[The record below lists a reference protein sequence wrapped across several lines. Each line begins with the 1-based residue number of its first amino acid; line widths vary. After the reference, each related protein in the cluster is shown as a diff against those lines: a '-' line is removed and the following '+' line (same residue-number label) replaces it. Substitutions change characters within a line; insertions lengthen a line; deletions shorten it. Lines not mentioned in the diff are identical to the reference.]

1 MKKLF
6 FGMAVVAAAT
16 FGAYN
21 ANKTNAN
28 SQMSDLQMENV
39 EILAEGEDNTK
50 SYCYWDPYAGRC
62 RHNGAEVCLLVSRT
76 WFGCR
81 EY

>member
-6 FGMAVVAAAT
+6 FGMAVVAAAA
-16 FGAYN
+16 FGVYT
-21 ANKTNAN
+21 ANKDNAEA
-28 SQMSDLQMENV
+28 QMSNLQMENI
-39 EILAEGEDNTK
+39 EILAEGESNV
-50 SYCYWDPYAGRC
+50 SYCFWDYYANRC

-81 EY
+81 E